1 MEGALKDQSHWV
13 ILYHE
18 DLETYFGD
26 KEVIGV
32 LGMTRTLVEKWK
44 GKWNSRNRR
53 QIGSVERG
61 LKQVCDELGGA
72 DDVGCVLC
80 KG

>member
-1 MEGALKDQSHWV
+1 MEGALRDQSHWV

-32 LGMTRTLVEKWK
+32 LDIIMTLFGRDVE
-44 GKWNSRNRR
+44 G
-53 QIGSVERG
+53 
-61 LKQVCDELGGA
+61 
-72 DDVGCVLC
+72 
-80 KG
+80 

>member
-1 MEGALKDQSHWV
+1 MWSQERSSYLKVEGALRDQSYCV

-32 LGMTRTLVEKWK
+32 LNMIVTLFGREVE
-44 GKWNSRNRR
+44 G
-53 QIGSVERG
+53 
-61 LKQVCDELGGA
+61 
-72 DDVGCVLC
+72 
-80 KG
+80 

>member
-1 MEGALKDQSHWV
+1 MEGALRDQSHWV

-32 LGMTRTLVEKWK
+32 LGMTRTLFGREVE
-44 GKWNSRNRR
+44 G
-53 QIGSVERG
+53 
-61 LKQVCDELGGA
+61 
-72 DDVGCVLC
+72 
-80 KG
+80 